1 MPDEQVTRTS
11 CGYPEICVLAKL
23 MDMTPTDPTKV
34 IRAACEALTGKR
46 ETTLA
51 QAREIMLK
59 AIAAYGEH
67 G

>member
-1 MPDEQVTRTS
+1 
-11 CGYPEICVLAKL
+11 
-23 MDMTPTDPTKV
+23 MTPTDPTKV
-34 IRAACEALTGKR
+34 LRAAEAALTGNR

-59 AIAAYGEH
+59 ALARYEEH